1 MDATK
6 VKWDFLFS
14 ESMNN
19 DIIYDLWLDKYIG
32 QLKINE
38 KPVLDLGCGSGNNTK
53 YLLEKGIS
61 IVSCDYSAVSLKKIR
76 KYLPQAHTV
85 LHDIRD
91 PLPFTDNSFRAVIAD
106 LSLHY
111 FSWEKTK
118 EIFCEICRVLEN
130 DGLFAF
136 RVNSIKDSNWRAGKG
151 KEIEKN
157 YYRYLGEN
165 KRFFEKAARAKCF
178 YERNIMI
185 ASVILA
191 HPYDK
196 SFNLYGFNSP
206 QLCCGFGMM

>member
-19 DIIYDLWLDKYIG
+19 EIVYDLWLDKYMG

-61 IVSCDYSAVSLKKIR
+61 IVSCDYSAVSLKKIS
-76 KYLPQAHTV
+76 KYLPKAHTV

-136 RVNSIKDSNWRAGKG
+136 RVNSIKDSNWGAGKG

-157 YYRYLGEN
+157 YYRYLGEK
-165 KRFFEKAARAKCF
+165 KRFFEKDDIDRIIDDNWEIITMEENIVSRYKKPKNVW
-178 YERNIMI
+178 EIVLRNR
-185 ASVILA
+185 
-191 HPYDK
+191 K
-196 SFNLYGFNSP
+196 T
-206 QLCCGFGMM
+206 QT